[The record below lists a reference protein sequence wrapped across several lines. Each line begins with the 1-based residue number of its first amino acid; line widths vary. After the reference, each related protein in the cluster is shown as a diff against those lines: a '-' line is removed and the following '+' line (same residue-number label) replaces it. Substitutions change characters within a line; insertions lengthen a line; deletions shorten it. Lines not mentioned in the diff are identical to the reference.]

1 MLTPEEAALLIA
13 LLFKRAGQKRARI
26 SNATIR
32 RLSRRSRIRGA
43 FIDMLVPHLDDL
55 GITMVELD
63 RGGYGLIPSTALDGA
78 PAITAKKHLPD
89 ELKQLKQGKLDFDE
103 VRAEVEEEGGA
114 EENDDE

>member
-1 MLTPEEAALLIA
+1 M
-13 LLFKRAGQKRARI
+13 RNGARV
-26 SNATIR
+26 SAR
-32 RLSRRSRIRGA
+32 FR
-43 FIDMLVPHLDDL
+43 
-55 GITMVELD
+55 
-63 RGGYGLIPSTALDGA
+63 GA